1 MLLLLFFAKANS
13 AYAVTGYYCSESDN
27 SRGSYCTGTYSVCNC
42 SDGYYDN
49 YCTRYYD
56 YIACVLQSC
65 SGMSYRC
72 NYSYTDNIY
81 WSGGG
86 LCAGSCNPCTIP
98 SCSMGYATG
107 KDYGCG
113 SEVKSCTRK
122 YSYCTS
128 LTCGTSSNTCYKL
141 KPSVDIVTPGGTCTA
156 DHDVC
161 YGGASTAPGCTRSGY
176 NLTGYTLS
184 SGSCT
189 SFNTS
194 TGVCPSVTT
203 NIQITAN
210 WLLANSAPT
219 APTSLLTEGYTNPNG
234 IVDTTPE
241 FSAIYNDPDS
251 GDIANYYEIEVN
263 SNSAFTGTVMWDTG
277 KTSMTNLTAG
287 NPVPDKSYAGTALSL
302 NGSTYYWRIRFWDD
316 SGAQGAWSA
325 TANFTMN
332 AAPTAPTSLLTE
344 GATNP
349 IGVTDTTPEFSA
361 IFNDPNTGQTGNW
374 YQIEVNTNSAFTG
387 TVMWNSGQVAMTATA
402 IGARSPDISYAGT
415 ALSLNGT
422 TYYWRIRFWDY
433 TNTQGA
439 VSSYATFTMNTA
451 PTAPTSLLTEGATNP
466 TGVVDLTPE
475 FSAIFNDPN
484 TGQTGNWYQIE
495 VNTNSA
501 FTGTVMWNSGL
512 VAMTPTA
519 IGARSP
525 DISYA
530 GTALSLNGTTYYWRI
545 RFADNVGTTGTV
557 SSYATFTMN
566 TAPTAPTSLL
576 TEGATNPTEVSDLTP
591 EFSAIFNDPNTGQT
605 GNWYRVE
612 VNTNSSFSG
621 TVMWDSG
628 LVAMTATAIGARS
641 PDISYN
647 GTTLSFNGTTYYWRI
662 RFADNVGTTG
672 TVSATAQFTMNNSPY
687 VTDLTTET
695 YSNPIKIYDT
705 TPEFSARFNDADAG
719 STGIYYQ
726 INVNTSSAFNGTSMW
741 DSTKLSMT
749 AVPSGSLITDKSYAG
764 TALTLNGAQY
774 FWRIKLWDDNNIE
787 SPWSSTANF
796 RMSGPPDTP
805 TALLTD
811 GQTNPLYL
819 NSVTPTFSAIYSD
832 INSDNSS
839 AYEIEVNTNNLFS
852 GTVMWDTGKLST
864 TISSGNRSSDFTY
877 AGTALT
883 GVSNITYY
891 WRMRFWDIDDNVS
904 SWSATNTFRDSLM
917 HLYLNGLKLNGI
929 TLN

>member
-1 MLLLLFFAKANS
+1 MLYKDNIFNITKLLQISAFSLLLFLFFANANR
-13 AYAVTGYYCSESDN
+13 AYAVTGYYCSETNQS
-27 SRGSYCTGTYSVCNC
+27 SGGYCTGTYSVCNC

-56 YIACVLQSC
+56 FITCILQSC

-81 WSGGG
+81 WSAGG
-86 LCAGSCNPCTIP
+86 LCAGSCNSCTIP
-98 SCSMGYATG
+98 SCSTGYATG
-107 KDYGCG
+107 TNYGCG

-156 DHDVC
+156 DHNVC

-241 FSAIYNDPDS
+241 FSAIYNDPNS

-287 NPVPDKSYAGTALSL
+287 NRVPDKSYAGTALSL

-349 IGVTDTTPEFSA
+349 TGVTDTTPEFSA
-361 IFNDPNTGQTGNW
+361 IFNDPNTGQTGTK
-374 YQIEVNTNSAFTG
+374 YRIEVNTNSAFTG
-387 TVMWNSGQVAMTATA
+387 TVLWNSGDVAMTATA
-402 IGARSPDISYAGT
+402 IGARSPNISYAGT

-422 TYYWRIRFWDY
+422 TYYWRIRFTDNVG
-433 TNTQGA
+433 TLGA

-451 PTAPTSLLTEGATNP
+451 PCTPTSLLAEGATNP

-475 FSAIFNDPN
+475 FSALFCD
-484 TGQTGNWYQIE
+484 T
-495 VNTNSA
+495 
-501 FTGTVMWNSGL
+501 
-512 VAMTPTA
+512 
-519 IGARSP
+519 
-525 DISYA
+525 
-530 GTALSLNGTTYYWRI
+530 
-545 RFADNVGTTGTV
+545 
-557 SSYATFTMN
+557 
-566 TAPTAPTSLL
+566 
-576 TEGATNPTEVSDLTP
+576 
-591 EFSAIFNDPNTGQT
+591 NTGQT

-612 VNTNSSFSG
+612 VNTNSAFTG

-628 LVAMTATAIGARS
+628 LVAMTPTAIGARS
-641 PDISYN
+641 PNISYA
-647 GTTLSFNGTTYYWRI
+647 GTALSFNGTTYYWRI

-672 TVSATAQFTMNNSPY
+672 TVSATAQFTMNNAPY
-687 VTDLTTET
+687 ATDLTTET
-695 YSNPIKIYDT
+695 YTNPIKIYDT
-705 TPEFSARFNDADAG
+705 TPEFSARFNDADFGA
-719 STGIYYQ
+719 TGIYYQ

-749 AVPSGSLITDKSYAG
+749 AVPAGSLITDKSYAG

-832 INSDNSS
+832 INNDNSS

-883 GVSNITYY
+883 GTSNITYY
-891 WRMRFWDIDDNVS
+891 WRIRFWDIDDNVS
-904 SWSATNTFRDSLM
+904 SWSAINTFRDSLM

-929 TLN
+929 RLD

>member
-1 MLLLLFFAKANS
+1 
-13 AYAVTGYYCSESDN
+13 
-27 SRGSYCTGTYSVCNC
+27 
-42 SDGYYDN
+42 
-49 YCTRYYD
+49 
-56 YIACVLQSC
+56 
-65 SGMSYRC
+65 
-72 NYSYTDNIY
+72 
-81 WSGGG
+81 
-86 LCAGSCNPCTIP
+86 
-98 SCSMGYATG
+98 
-107 KDYGCG
+107 
-113 SEVKSCTRK
+113 
-122 YSYCTS
+122 
-128 LTCGTSSNTCYKL
+128 
-141 KPSVDIVTPGGTCTA
+141 
-156 DHDVC
+156 
-161 YGGASTAPGCTRSGY
+161 
-176 NLTGYTLS
+176 
-184 SGSCT
+184 
-189 SFNTS
+189 
-194 TGVCPSVTT
+194 
-203 NIQITAN
+203 
-210 WLLANSAPT
+210 
-219 APTSLLTEGYTNPNG
+219 
-234 IVDTTPE
+234 
-241 FSAIYNDPDS
+241 
-251 GDIANYYEIEVN
+251 
-263 SNSAFTGTVMWDTG
+263 
-277 KTSMTNLTAG
+277 
-287 NPVPDKSYAGTALSL
+287 
-302 NGSTYYWRIRFWDD
+302 
-316 SGAQGAWSA
+316 
-325 TANFTMN
+325 
-332 AAPTAPTSLLTE
+332 
-344 GATNP
+344 
-349 IGVTDTTPEFSA
+349 
-361 IFNDPNTGQTGNW
+361 
-374 YQIEVNTNSAFTG
+374 
-387 TVMWNSGQVAMTATA
+387 
-402 IGARSPDISYAGT
+402 
-415 ALSLNGT
+415 
-422 TYYWRIRFWDY
+422 
-433 TNTQGA
+433 
-439 VSSYATFTMNTA
+439 
-451 PTAPTSLLTEGATNP
+451 
-466 TGVVDLTPE
+466 
-475 FSAIFNDPN
+475 
-484 TGQTGNWYQIE
+484 
-495 VNTNSA
+495 
-501 FTGTVMWNSGL
+501 
-512 VAMTPTA
+512 
-519 IGARSP
+519 
-525 DISYA
+525 
-530 GTALSLNGTTYYWRI
+530 
-545 RFADNVGTTGTV
+545 
-557 SSYATFTMN
+557 MN

-774 FWRIKLWDDNNIE
+774 FWRIKLWDENNIE

-891 WRMRFWDIDDNVS
+891 WRMRYWDIDDNVS